1 MNRRALMQT
10 PREKYRND
18 AEYNQLVTLLE
29 GFIEQARFTPSE
41 LREACILASINYEM
55 RRAGRYLVDAET
67 LRAIDVLERRFID
80 KRNS

>member
-1 MNRRALMQT
+1 MQT
-10 PREKYRND
+10 PREKYQND

-41 LREACILASINYEM
+41 LREACMLASINYEM
-55 RRAGRYLVDAET
+55 RMPQRYLVDTET